1 MIFLSFTVRNHCS
14 IRDEVTLDLTRS
26 ALKTLSPKDG
36 SWEEATYT
44 MAGIFGGNATGKSA
58 LLDAVIYFFS
68 AIRESATTWQAAKHM
83 RRQPFLLDADSRAAS
98 SLYEMQFVY
107 DGRRHVYG
115 FEVDADGIRSE
126 WLRDVPR
133 TRWRTLLDRQ
143 REGQVPAVSAGAR
156 GQVAVTPRELA
167 LSRARLLP
175 GAPLNDIAEA
185 LVSSFDAVSVKDDHR
200 EARLIEIADSL
211 AEGTISFADLLLLL
225 QAADIG
231 VTAVD
236 IEETDL
242 PEHVRKAMMRF
253 MSDLRGD
260 EAEESEED
268 AADDL
273 DLALDDENLA
283 QVVRRL
289 VFSHLGAEPDG
300 PRFTIHDESDGT
312 IAWLAI
318 AVPALAVLRRGG
330 LLVVDEIDASLH
342 PHLLEVLLGVFADL
356 EVNAKHAQLLFT
368 SHESYILSSLSDLVL
383 EPEQVWLTDKT
394 IDGVTELTC
403 LADFPKHPDAN
414 VARRYLTGRY
424 GGIPRLSPSSFAA
437 LVKAG
442 ES

>member
-1 MIFLSFTVRNHCS
+1 MLFLSFTVRNHGS
-14 IRDEVTLDLTRS
+14 IRDEVTLDFTKP
-26 ALKTLSPKDG
+26 ALRTLSPKGG
-36 SWEEATYT
+36 SWEDATYT
-44 MAGIFGGNATGKSA
+44 MAGVFGGNATGKSA

-68 AIRESATTWQAAKHM
+68 AIAESATTWQASKHM
-83 RRQPFLLDADSRAAS
+83 RRKPFRLDARSRAAS
-98 SLYEMQFVY
+98 SLYEMHFVY

-115 FEVDADGIRSE
+115 FEVDADGIRAE

-143 REGQVPAVSAGAR
+143 GEGRALAAGAGSR

-175 GAPLNDIAEA
+175 ASPLHGIAEA
-185 LVSSFDAVSVKDDHR
+185 LVSSFDAVSVKDSHR
-200 EARLIEIADSL
+200 EARLIDIADAL
-211 AEGTISFADLLLLL
+211 ANGAISFADLLLLL

-231 VTAVD
+231 VTNVE
-236 IEETDL
+236 IEEADL
-242 PEHVRKAMMRF
+242 PEHVRKAVMRF
-253 MSDLRGD
+253 MSDIRGD
-260 EAEESEED
+260 EAEE
-268 AADDL
+268 AADDGEL
-273 DLALDDENLA
+273 DLDEENLA

-289 VFSHLGAEPDG
+289 VFSHRGAEPES

-318 AVPALAVLRRGG
+318 AVPALEVLRRGG

-342 PHLLEVLLGVFADL
+342 PHLLEVMLGVFADP
-356 EVNAKHAQLLFT
+356 EVNVHHAQLIFT
-368 SHESYILSSLSDLVL
+368 SHESYILSSLSDLSL

-394 IDGVTELTC
+394 DEGVTELTC

-437 LVKAG
+437 LVTAG